1 MYRIVKK
8 CSWWSSIFDTG
19 QPQFLY
25 YDYDTEHFEVAGYP
39 VARRY
44 KWIFNEGELELIQKE
59 FNLREEFIIENV
71 KEKQ

>member
-1 MYRIVKK
+1 MHRIVKK
-8 CSWWSSIFDTG
+8 CSWWSSIFDTE

-25 YDYDTEHFEVAGYP
+25 YDYDTEHFEVAGYI

-44 KWIFNEGELELIQKE
+44 KWIFNEDELKLIQKE

>member
-1 MYRIVKK
+1 MYRIIKK
-8 CSWWSSIFDTG
+8 CCWWSSIFNTE

-25 YDYDTEHFEVAGYP
+25 YDYDTEHFEVANYC

-44 KWIFNEGELELIQKE
+44 KWIFNRNEIDMIQKD
-59 FNLREEFIIENV
+59 FNLNEEFIIENV